1 MNEKA
6 NYGNWVP
13 EKMLALCYVA
23 AAVLGIAAYVTG
35 PVLHLAIPTW
45 ILGILAAICLVYGIY
60 MHICHELF
68 AFGKG
73 NMMAK
78 VHQHLVDHL
87 EWDGEGT
94 LLDIGCGAAALT
106 IRCAKAFPKAKLVGM
121 DYWGAEWNYAG
132 QRDAHQSHS
141 GDDVIGTGILF
152 GSSQDAQGHSDDHGH
167 HKGDAA
173 HLEDPDETFDAT
185 VSNFVFH
192 EVRSAKDKRD
202 VVREALRIVKKG
214 GAFSFQDM
222 FSQKALYGDM
232 EEFVEELKKEG
243 ITEIHYIGNLEKKL
257 DFIPGYAA
265 APWMISGMGIL
276 YGRK

>member
-1 MNEKA
+1 MNKNV

-121 DYWGAEWNYAG
+121 DYWGAEWNYAKEQCEANAKAEG
-132 QRDAHQSHS
+132 VADR
-141 GDDVIGTGILF
+141 ITF
-152 GSSQDAQGHSDDHGH
+152 

-173 HLEDPDETFDAT
+173 HDDRQADDLGEFLGGGHIPLPA
-185 VSNFVFH
+185 VA
-192 EVRSAKDKRD
+192 EVADNGLAQPGE
-202 VVREALRIVKKG
+202 EAGDNVQVKAVGRIELGQPFLIGFGTG
-214 GAFSFQDM
+214 G
-222 FSQKALYGDM
+222 LG
-232 EEFVEELKKEG
+232 
-243 ITEIHYIGNLEKKL
+243 
-257 DFIPGYAA
+257 
-265 APWMISGMGIL
+265 
-276 YGRK
+276 

>member
-1 MNEKA
+1 MNKNV

-23 AAVLGIAAYVTG
+23 AAVLGIATCVTG
-35 PVLHLAIPTW
+35 PVLHLAILAW
-45 ILGILAAICLVYGIY
+45 ILGILAAICVVYGIY

-121 DYWGAEWNYAG
+121 DYWGAEWNYAKEQCEANAKAEG
-132 QRDAHQSHS
+132 VADR
-141 GDDVIGTGILF
+141 ITF
-152 GSSQDAQGHSDDHGH
+152 
-167 HKGDAA
+167 HKGDAS
-173 HLEDPDETFDAT
+173 HLEDADETFDAA

-202 VVREALRIVKKG
+202 VVREALRVVKR
-214 GAFSFQDM
+214 A
-222 FSQKALYGDM
+222 ALSLFRTCSPRKHSM
-232 EEFVEELKKEG
+232 VTWK
-243 ITEIHYIGNLEKKL
+243 NLSKN
-257 DFIPGYAA
+257 
-265 APWMISGMGIL
+265 
-276 YGRK
+276 

>member
-1 MNEKA
+1 MNKNV

-87 EWDGEGT
+87 EWDGDGT

-121 DYWGAEWNYAG
+121 DYWGAEWNYAKE
-132 QRDAHQSHS
+132 QCEANAKIKN
-141 GDDVIGTGILF
+141 V
-152 GSSQDAQGHSDDHGH
+152 
-167 HKGDAA
+167 
-173 HLEDPDETFDAT
+173 
-185 VSNFVFH
+185 FV
-192 EVRSAKDKRD
+192 
-202 VVREALRIVKKG
+202 
-214 GAFSFQDM
+214 
-222 FSQKALYGDM
+222 
-232 EEFVEELKKEG
+232 
-243 ITEIHYIGNLEKKL
+243 
-257 DFIPGYAA
+257 
-265 APWMISGMGIL
+265 
-276 YGRK
+276 

>member
-1 MNEKA
+1 MNKNV

-45 ILGILAAICLVYGIY
+45 ILGILAAICPVYGIY

-94 LLDIGCGAAALT
+94 LLDIGCGPL
-106 IRCAKAFPKAKLVGM
+106 RQGFPQGKTRRYGLLGCRV
-121 DYWGAEWNYAG
+121 ELC
-132 QRDAHQSHS
+132 QRA
-141 GDDVIGTGILF
+141 
-152 GSSQDAQGHSDDHGH
+152 
-167 HKGDAA
+167 
-173 HLEDPDETFDAT
+173 
-185 VSNFVFH
+185 
-192 EVRSAKDKRD
+192 
-202 VVREALRIVKKG
+202 
-214 GAFSFQDM
+214 M
-222 FSQKALYGDM
+222 
-232 EEFVEELKKEG
+232 
-243 ITEIHYIGNLEKKL
+243 
-257 DFIPGYAA
+257 
-265 APWMISGMGIL
+265 
-276 YGRK
+276 

>member
-1 MNEKA
+1 
-6 NYGNWVP
+6 
-13 EKMLALCYVA
+13 MLALCYVA

-121 DYWGAEWNYAG
+121 DYWGAEWNYAKEQCEANAKAEG
-132 QRDAHQSHS
+132 VADR
-141 GDDVIGTGILF
+141 ITF
-152 GSSQDAQGHSDDHGH
+152 

-214 GAFSFQDM
+214 GIYIFRVIAVPNSDALQ
-222 FSQKALYGDM
+222 SRQTQKRAAVRQQRGLLRGKARLLCNIYPINHSAPPLQGCQRFCADIPAEKAVFKLNTIHQTVRLLYGFRQCVRHGGD
-232 EEFVEELKKEG
+232 
-243 ITEIHYIGNLEKKL
+243 
-257 DFIPGYAA
+257 A
-265 APWMISGMGIL
+265 
-276 YGRK
+276 

>member
-1 MNEKA
+1 MNKNV

-121 DYWGAEWNYAG
+121 DYWGAEWNYAKEQCEANAKAEG
-132 QRDAHQSHS
+132 VADRITFTKEMPPIWKIRMRPSMPLSA
-141 GDDVIGTGILF
+141 TL
-152 GSSQDAQGHSDDHGH
+152 SSTKSV
-167 HKGDAA
+167 
-173 HLEDPDETFDAT
+173 PP
-185 VSNFVFH
+185 
-192 EVRSAKDKRD
+192 
-202 VVREALRIVKKG
+202 RING
-214 GAFSFQDM
+214 MWS
-222 FSQKALYGDM
+222 
-232 EEFVEELKKEG
+232 
-243 ITEIHYIGNLEKKL
+243 EKL
-257 DFIPGYAA
+257 CA
-265 APWMISGMGIL
+265 
-276 YGRK
+276 